1 MKDTIKFI
9 LFIIYTALIFC
20 IKDYRIIALIV
31 EINIVLMILGRI
43 KLKEAG
49 KSLIK
54 LSPFILMVMII
65 NTILDSIEVGIFIG
79 IRLILVCNITYTFTK
94 NFSSSKLSN
103 SIENLLRP
111 LKIFKVNTRDI
122 GIMISIAV
130 AFIPI
135 LKDEANKKKYSLKA
149 KGFNTSGINMIR
161 NINLILIP
169 LIVSILK
176 RVDHIEKALKSKAYV
191 SE

>member
-9 LFIIYTALIFC
+9 LFIIYTALIFY

-31 EINIVLMILGRI
+31 GINIVLMIIGRV

-65 NTILDSIEVGIFIG
+65 NVILDSIEVGIFIG

-103 SIENLLRP
+103 SIENLLKP

-135 LKDEANKKKYSLKA
+135 LKDEANKIKYSLKS

-161 NINLILIP
+161 NIKLLLIP